1 MSKVSISDKA
11 KALIALE
18 AERKVLYARARKT
31 AARQEALI
39 ECFRRQMQELS
50 QDHHLILAK
59 LSECEK
65 ASDIIALG
73 D

>member
-1 MSKVSISDKA
+1 MSHVSISDKA

-18 AERKVLYARARKT
+18 AERKALYARARKT

-39 ECFRRQMQELS
+39 ECFHRQMRELS
-50 QDHHLILAK
+50 NDHHLILGLMA
-59 LSECEK
+59 ECEA
-65 ASDIIALG
+65 ASDKIALG